1 MEMTLEEVWSA
12 YGRLYSHNVPLMR
25 FHRELGVPLPRP
37 FLATAEI
44 VLNRYLLEA
53 FRAPELDLQLIRSLL
68 EEARL
73 LEIGLEGAGLE
84 YALRKAIERLAE
96 RFRQHPL
103 DVEYLQQLEAAVTL
117 ETELPFAVHLW
128 KVQNIYYEMLTSVYP
143 QQRQQSDQGPGEA
156 RTWVEHFAALG
167 TRLSVRLTK
176 QGGVRVERTM
186 TGFRVPAAT
195 YRLQFHHGFR
205 FITAQALVPYLHDLG
220 ISDLYA
226 SPFFKARRRSLHGY
240 SVTNPLEINPE
251 LGSRVSLRALSKSPE
266 IQGYGPLAGH
276 RPQPHGPEP

>member
-1 MEMTLEEVWSA
+1 M
-12 YGRLYSHNVPLMR
+12 
-25 FHRELGVPLPRP
+25 
-37 FLATAEI
+37 
-44 VLNRYLLEA
+44 
-53 FRAPELDLQLIRSLL
+53 
-68 EEARL
+68 
-73 LEIGLEGAGLE
+73 
-84 YALRKAIERLAE
+84 
-96 RFRQHPL
+96 
-103 DVEYLQQLEAAVTL
+103 TL
-117 ETELPFAVHLW
+117 ETELPFDVHLW
-128 KVQNIYYEMLTSVYP
+128 KVQNIYYEMLTLRLSPAAPAVGAW
-143 QQRQQSDQGPGEA
+143 DQGRPVTGWNILRRWA
-156 RTWVEHFAALG
+156 RSCRSA
-167 TRLSVRLTK
+167 LTK

-205 FITAQALVPYLHDLG
+205 FLTAQALVPYLHDLG

-266 IQGYGPLAGH
+266 IQGHGPLAGH

>member
-1 MEMTLEEVWSA
+1 MAGCGSSRGRRPTRPWPREVSEAFSWAEFPETIRRIDRHFGASTYSLRSLFRDEQRKVLDQIMELTLEEVWSA

-44 VLNRYLLEA
+44 VLNRNLLEA

-103 DVEYLQQLEAAVTL
+103 DLELLAA
-117 ETELPFAVHLW
+117 
-128 KVQNIYYEMLTSVYP
+128 IGG
-143 QQRQQSDQGPGEA
+143 RGDPGNGI
-156 RTWVEHFAALG
+156 AL
-167 TRLSVRLTK
+167 
-176 QGGVRVERTM
+176 
-186 TGFRVPAAT
+186 
-195 YRLQFHHGFR
+195 
-205 FITAQALVPYLHDLG
+205 
-220 ISDLYA
+220 
-226 SPFFKARRRSLHGY
+226 
-240 SVTNPLEINPE
+240 
-251 LGSRVSLRALSKSPE
+251 
-266 IQGYGPLAGH
+266 
-276 RPQPHGPEP
+276 

>member
-1 MEMTLEEVWSA
+1 
-12 YGRLYSHNVPLMR
+12 MR
-25 FHRELGVPLPRP
+25 FHRELEVPLPRSL
-37 FLATAEI
+37 LATAEI

-73 LEIGLEGAGLE
+73 LEVGLDGAGLE

-103 DVEYLQQLEAAVTL
+103 DVEYLQHLEDAVNL

-156 RTWVEHFAALG
+156 RSWVKHFAALG
-167 TRLSVRLTK
+167 HRLSL
-176 QGGVRVERTM
+176 RV
-186 TGFRVPAAT
+186 
-195 YRLQFHHGFR
+195 
-205 FITAQALVPYLHDLG
+205 D
-220 ISDLYA
+220 
-226 SPFFKARRRSLHGY
+226 
-240 SVTNPLEINPE
+240 
-251 LGSRVSLRALSKSPE
+251 
-266 IQGYGPLAGH
+266 
-276 RPQPHGPEP
+276 